1 MSPRTTGPETRAR
14 LLDAAA
20 ECFAREGYDATGV
33 AEICTTAGLS
43 KGAFYHHFPS
53 KQAVFLALLD
63 RWLALLDE
71 QLLSVSQQSGNAA
84 EAMRSIAGL
93 SRLIFHSARGQLPM
107 FLEFWNQSAHDPTV
121 WKTTIAPYQ
130 RYREFF
136 GLLIETGVA
145 EGTFRHADPKAA
157 GPVLVALAV
166 GVLLQGLMDPEG
178 ADWSAVLEH
187 GVDLLIRG
195 MHSEG

>member
-1 MSPRTTGPETRAR
+1 MSPRTSGPETRSR

-33 AEICTTAGLS
+33 AGICSAAGVS

-71 QLLSVSQQSGNAA
+71 QLLAASQPAANAA
-84 EAMRSIAGL
+84 EAMRNIAGL
-93 SRLIFHSARGQLPM
+93 SRLVFQSARGQLPM
-107 FLEFWNQSAHDPTV
+107 FLEFWTQSAHDPTV

-136 GLLIETGVA
+136 SLLIETGMA
-145 EGTFRHADPKAA
+145 EGSFRPIDPKAG
-157 GPVLVALAV
+157 GPILVALAV
-166 GVLLQGLMDPEG
+166 GVLLQGMMDPDG
-178 ADWSAVLEH
+178 ADWSAVLEG
-187 GVDLLIRG
+187 GVEILMRG
-195 MHSEG
+195 MQAEE